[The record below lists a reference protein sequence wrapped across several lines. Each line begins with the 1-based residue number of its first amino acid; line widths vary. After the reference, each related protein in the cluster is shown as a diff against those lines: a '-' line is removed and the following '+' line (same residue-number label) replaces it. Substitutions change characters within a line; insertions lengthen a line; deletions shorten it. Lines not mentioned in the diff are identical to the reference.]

1 MSIYYIKNEKSFK
14 SSPTFTSRTV
24 QINELLVNLYDVFIS
39 TILIVF
45 EKTPHLHRQGG
56 NHKSYVLFAK
66 SQLMSKI
73 KLLSLIVAVVGL
85 EPTTFRL

>member
-1 MSIYYIKNEKSFK
+1 MRIYYIKNEKSFK

-45 EKTPHLHRQGG
+45 EKTPHLHR
-56 NHKSYVLFAK
+56 
-66 SQLMSKI
+66 
-73 KLLSLIVAVVGL
+73 
-85 EPTTFRL
+85 